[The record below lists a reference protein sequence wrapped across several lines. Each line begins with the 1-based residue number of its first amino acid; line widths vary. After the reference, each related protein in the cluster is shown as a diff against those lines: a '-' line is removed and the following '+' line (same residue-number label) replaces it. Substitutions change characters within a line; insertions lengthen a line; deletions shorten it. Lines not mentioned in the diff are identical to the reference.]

1 VRTRVF
7 LLLFAFL
14 PLALFGEDQIPQ
26 SLSPFAQLTE
36 VPPPELLC
44 RAAAMLDVDTGTIL
58 YEKDPYLAIPPASLT
73 KLMTLHIVYE
83 KIDAGEMALTDIVP
97 ISTRAWAKNL
107 PPRSS
112 LMFLE
117 PGQRVTLLE
126 LMKGLALPSGN
137 DAAIAVAEYVAGSV
151 PDFVALK
158 NEEALRLGFL
168 DMHFADAS
176 GLSARNSVN
185 AREFVEFC
193 RIYVRRHPD
202 AIGDLHSLTE
212 FVFPT
217 AENLPSYTLGSRQPL
232 VRGNHND
239 LLGRMEGVN
248 GLKTGYI
255 DESGY
260 NIALSATRGRSN
272 LLAVIL
278 GVPGSGSQDG
288 ALNRAIDSAA
298 LLSYG
303 FYAFATLR
311 PAMEMVSSIRVY
323 KGRERY
329 LPLSHDEPLVTVR
342 REDAR
347 LVEGRFFV
355 PAPVVAPVKKGD
367 VVGHIIVSAGDRELR
382 RYPVTAEADLPRG
395 GGLRVFFDSVALFFK
410 RLFKR

>member
-1 VRTRVF
+1 MFV
-7 LLLFAFL
+7 L
-14 PLALFGEDQIPQ
+14 PLIA
-26 SLSPFAQLTE
+26 FAE
-36 VPPPELLC
+36 VPNVPQPELLC
-44 RAAAMLDVDTGTIL
+44 RAAAMLDVDTGAVL

-83 KIDAGEMALTDIVP
+83 KIAKGEVSPRDFVP

-117 PGQRVTLLE
+117 PGQKVTLFE

-137 DAAIAVAEYVAGSV
+137 DAAIAIAEYIAGSV
-151 PDFVALK
+151 EDFVTLM
-158 NEEALRLGFL
+158 NEEAQRLGFL

-185 AREFVEFC
+185 AHEFAEFC
-193 RIYVRRHPD
+193 RIYVLRHPE
-202 AIGDLHSLTE
+202 AIEDLHSLTE

-217 AENLPSYTLGSRQPL
+217 TENLPSYTLGSRQPL

-260 NIALSATRGRSN
+260 NIALSATRGTMN
-272 LLAVIL
+272 LVAVIL
-278 GVPGSGSQDG
+278 GGRGSDGQEG
-288 ALNRAIDSAA
+288 ALNRAIDSAS

-303 FYAFATLR
+303 FYAYSTLQ
-311 PAMEMVSSIRVY
+311 PDMETLSSVRVY
-323 KGRERY
+323 RGSSRF
-329 LPLSHDEPLVTVR
+329 LPVSYAEPLVTVK

-347 LVEGRFFV
+347 LVKGRFFF
-355 PAPVVAPVKKGD
+355 PAPIVAPVAKGD
-367 VVGHIIVSAGDRELR
+367 VVGHIIVSAGDEELNR
-382 RYPVTAEADLPRG
+382 VPVIAEADISQAR
-395 GGLRVFFDSVALFFK
+395 GLRRFFDSIALAFK
-410 RLFKR
+410 RLFRQ